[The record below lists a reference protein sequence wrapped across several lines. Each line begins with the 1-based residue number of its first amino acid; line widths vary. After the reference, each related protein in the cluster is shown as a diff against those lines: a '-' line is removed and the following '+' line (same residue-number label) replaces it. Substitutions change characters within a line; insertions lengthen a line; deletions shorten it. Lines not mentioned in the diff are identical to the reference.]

1 MKKCGGKPPSL
12 VTRAKRAIGMSLS
25 TAPSS
30 ADNDD
35 DDAGDGDGDGDPA
48 ARRCVR
54 EPKTTL
60 VPEDPMHVDARS
72 PDSPL
77 QEKLAKRMGTYTMDD
92 ARAVLVSAFG
102 GSHWSDGA
110 VRRQMDEMNHF
121 LLPDE
126 IQMLAQIPFGSAKRS
141 EVERKRAAEDAL
153 RRAELQRQNV
163 RDAAIS
169 LAVKLRD
176 ERRVAER
183 RWLDERCPDE
193 QWLRYDHVSDINK
206 PMLELVGSRSA
217 IQLVALRLGGT
228 DARTNAAWKW
238 LCEDADLKEQL
249 ISDFV
254 DAAPPE
260 RKASVRCE
268 LEEAFESTFESG
280 DPLLRLF
287 VQRIPTEEL
296 RYCHA
301 WCAPREPLPP
311 PPPHPTPPHAHGA
324 GLERVSCTGTL
335 TLGARTGARPSSPA
349 GRSCP

>member
-1 MKKCGGKPPSL
+1 M
-12 VTRAKRAIGMSLS
+12 
-25 TAPSS
+25 
-30 ADNDD
+30 
-35 DDAGDGDGDGDPA
+35 
-48 ARRCVR
+48 
-54 EPKTTL
+54 
-60 VPEDPMHVDARS
+60 
-72 PDSPL
+72 
-77 QEKLAKRMGTYTMDD
+77 
-92 ARAVLVSAFG
+92 
-102 GSHWSDGA
+102 
-110 VRRQMDEMNHF
+110 
-121 LLPDE
+121 
-126 IQMLAQIPFGSAKRS
+126 
-141 EVERKRAAEDAL
+141 ERKRAAEDAL

-311 PPPHPTPPHAHGA
+311 TPPHPTPPHAHGA

>member
-126 IQMLAQIPFGSAKRS
+126 IQMLAQI
-141 EVERKRAAEDAL
+141 VW
-153 RRAELQRQNV
+153 QRQ
-163 RDAAIS
+163 
-169 LAVKLRD
+169 
-176 ERRVAER
+176 
-183 RWLDERCPDE
+183 
-193 QWLRYDHVSDINK
+193 
-206 PMLELVGSRSA
+206 
-217 IQLVALRLGGT
+217 
-228 DARTNAAWKW
+228 
-238 LCEDADLKEQL
+238 
-249 ISDFV
+249 
-254 DAAPPE
+254 
-260 RKASVRCE
+260 
-268 LEEAFESTFESG
+268 EE
-280 DPLLRLF
+280 
-287 VQRIPTEEL
+287 
-296 RYCHA
+296 
-301 WCAPREPLPP
+301 
-311 PPPHPTPPHAHGA
+311 
-324 GLERVSCTGTL
+324 
-335 TLGARTGARPSSPA
+335 
-349 GRSCP
+349 